1 MSTFKKIYKKVANNG
16 DSNDYQEVGTV
27 GVNGVN
33 LDIMKG
39 ASSSVD
45 GEIGL
50 VPKPTK
56 GHQNQY
62 LRADGTWQTPPDT
75 NTTYSVFNGTNDG
88 LVPKTNKSY
97 YFLTGNGSWDYPWI
111 DNYIEDGRSFICLGS
126 GKYQLSK
133 KLLSEATTT
142 NSGLMSTIDKSL
154 LVNYLMLSPIFICWY
169 DDSISMGTVSDTAY
183 KGATITHYIYE
194 KEVNNVSDSK
204 INKHLYPL
212 LLKLVQNN
220 VTDINYDPIDNGCT
234 FGNIE
239 SIWNENNGTI
249 SKDYQNNTNCIK
261 IQYKIYVNV
270 RTHTGT
276 HTITARSHTYLYLS
290 MKQRNFIANNC
301 I

>member
-88 LVPKTNKSY
+88 LVPKTDKSY
-97 YFLTGNGSWDYPWI
+97 YFLTGNGSWGYPWI

-126 GKYQLSK
+126 GNYQLSK

-142 NSGLMSTIDKSL
+142 NSGLMNSKDKSL
-154 LVNYLMLSPIFICWY
+154 VTDFLRNNGVLLFWIDNDIDFGTIKGGGENPVYKSQEYTFY
-169 DDSISMGTVSDTAY
+169 VYENKADDENRY
-183 KGATITHYIYE
+183 KY
-194 KEVNNVSDSK
+194 
-204 INKHLYPL
+204 YPL
-212 LLKLVQNN
+212 LKKVAEANGKLG
-220 VTDINYDPIDNGCT
+220 YEPIASGCT
-234 FGNIE
+234 FGNFD
-239 SIWNENNGTI
+239 SLWNGDHATCEKVV
-249 SKDYQNNTNCIK
+249 KDGKNAIK
-261 IQYKIYVNV
+261 IFYKLYANA
-270 RTHTGT
+270 RSYAGT
-276 HTITARSHTYLYLS
+276 HTVTGRAKVFFYLQGEVRSLIYD
-290 MKQRNFIANNC
+290 
-301 I
+301 

>member
-16 DSNDYQEVGTV
+16 NSNDYQEVGTV
-27 GVNGVN
+27 GINGVP

-88 LVPKTNKSY
+88 LVPKTDKSY
-97 YFLTGNGSWDYPWI
+97 YFLTGNGSWGYPWI
-111 DNYIEDGRSFICLGS
+111 DNYIEDGHSFICLGS

-142 NSGLMSTIDKSL
+142 NSGLMSAAIYKKLKLILPKAKFYIAYVDEKITVGTVTKGTIKSFNTK
-154 LVNYLMLSPIFICWY
+154 LVNKVYQKNYPHEYEIYKAIKEGYMDLKYEPRFMGCSYGNITEFSNGTNPTMSFGSDANGDYC
-169 DDSISMGTVSDTAY
+169 SITYYVQGKVMNTSD
-183 KGATITHYIYE
+183 GDHTII
-194 KEVNNVSDSK
+194 V
-204 INKHLYPL
+204 
-212 LLKLVQNN
+212 N
-220 VTDINYDPIDNGCT
+220 VTTDFYAL
-234 FGNIE
+234 F
-239 SIWNENNGTI
+239 
-249 SKDYQNNTNCIK
+249 
-261 IQYKIYVNV
+261 VNSDV
-270 RTHTGT
+270 
-276 HTITARSHTYLYLS
+276 
-290 MKQRNFIANNC
+290 
-301 I
+301 

>member
-88 LVPKTNKSY
+88 LVPKTDKSY
-97 YFLTGNGSWDYPWI
+97 YFLTGNGSWGYPWI

-126 GKYQLSK
+126 GNYQLSK

-142 NSGLMSTIDKSL
+142 NSGLMSSKDKSL
-154 LVNYLMLSPIFICWY
+154 VTDLLRNNSVLLFWIDNDIDF
-169 DDSISMGTVSDTAY
+169 GTIKGGGENPVY
-183 KGATITHYIYE
+183 KSQEYTIYIYE
-194 KEVNNVSDSK
+194 
-204 INKHLYPL
+204 NKADDENRYKYYPL
-212 LLKLVQNN
+212 LKKVAEANGKLG
-220 VTDINYDPIDNGCT
+220 YEPIPFGCT
-234 FGNIE
+234 FGNFD
-239 SIWNENNGTI
+239 SLWNEGQATCEKVV
-249 SKDYQNNTNCIK
+249 KDGKNAIK
-261 IQYKIYVNV
+261 IFYRLYANA
-270 RTHTGT
+270 RSYAGT
-276 HTITARSHTYLYLS
+276 HNVTGKAKVFFYLQGDVRSLLYD
-290 MKQRNFIANNC
+290 
-301 I
+301 